1 MHVLVYLLHV
11 PCICLFSYFLAV
23 LLLLP
28 ILIPEAVP
36 GSSGDV
42 PLSAGHR
49 KAWARLK
56 RKWPGLLLGEGW
68 PDLLNRVAIF
78 LSFFGQEGSSK

>member
-1 MHVLVYLLHV
+1 MFVCLVISCSLVASAHVD
-11 PCICLFSYFLAV
+11 PFG
-23 LLLLP
+23 
-28 ILIPEAVP
+28 P
-36 GSSGDV
+36 GSSGDI

-78 LSFFGQEGSSK
+78 FIFWTKVALNKEPLIYIK